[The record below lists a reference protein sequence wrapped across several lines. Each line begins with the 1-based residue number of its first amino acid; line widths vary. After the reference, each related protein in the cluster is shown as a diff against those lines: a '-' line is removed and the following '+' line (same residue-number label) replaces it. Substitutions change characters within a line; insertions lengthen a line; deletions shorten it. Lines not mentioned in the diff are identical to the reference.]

1 MISFWICVSI
11 VLGTGRQTGPDGAA
25 VATGHPIAGMRNE
38 CHRQRSAHSGSLI
51 EFLIDQHHP
60 VPFFSYALTHTHCIA
75 FRFLNFIPSKLAIHV
90 RRDYDQR
97 NLVDILRL
105 KEFQGGVWWML
116 GGWLGGG
123 ESKHVATKAP
133 RQEAASTLARAR
145 CTVIIFVC
153 GGP

>member
-1 MISFWICVSI
+1 MSI

-123 ESKHVATKAP
+123 GVETRRNEGSPP
-133 RQEAASTLARAR
+133 RGSEYVSARALYCDYICMR
-145 CTVIIFVC
+145 
-153 GGP
+153 GPVNRSAG